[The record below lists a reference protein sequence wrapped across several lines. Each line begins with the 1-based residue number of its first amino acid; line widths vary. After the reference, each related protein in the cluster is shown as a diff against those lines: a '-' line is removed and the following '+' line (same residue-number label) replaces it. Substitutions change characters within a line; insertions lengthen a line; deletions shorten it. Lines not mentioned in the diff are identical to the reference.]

1 MTLRTYLAIETMLGK
16 LMLHFSYS
24 SALLNAGH
32 KISRSHAC
40 AGSLKTTA
48 TYTDIHDIFRS
59 WVKTHPVRMD
69 KVAENSPTRVLL
81 GKEARCVTLCYRANC
96 FVLTIRRTQANF
108 KRHPESVTAS
118 SKVKLVRYQQNPAPN
133 WGPGAKPAAKRKRE
147 QEGDE

>member
-1 MTLRTYLAIETMLGK
+1 
-16 LMLHFSYS
+16 
-24 SALLNAGH
+24 
-32 KISRSHAC
+32 
-40 AGSLKTTA
+40 
-48 TYTDIHDIFRS
+48 
-59 WVKTHPVRMD
+59 MD

-81 GKEARCVTLCYRANC
+81 SKEARTE
-96 FVLTIRRTQANF
+96 ANF